1 MNRSFDTISS
11 DIPTRLLWAIH
22 SIHGRRWASGT
33 GGNYSALM
41 SDNPFRLLMSPSGVD
56 KGRLQA
62 NDLIEIDEKGRKIA
76 GSGSP
81 SAETLLHVAVIKQT
95 GAQSVL
101 HTHSVWNTLL
111 SETYAAQKELV
122 ISGYE
127 MLKGLS
133 GVTTH
138 EHREHV
144 PVLKNS
150 QDIPALAERVSDILE
165 KNTSV
170 HGFLLENHGLYTWG
184 ATIEDAL
191 RHVEIFEFLFEVL
204 GRKVSFNGRS

>member
-1 MNRSFDTISS
+1 LNRSFDAVS
-11 DIPTRLLWAIH
+11 DSRTRLLFAIH
-22 SIHGRRWASGT
+22 SVHRSGWAPGT
-33 GGNYSALM
+33 GGNYSALL
-41 SDNPFRLLMSPSGVD
+41 SGNPFRLLMSPSGFD
-56 KGRLQA
+56 KGRLQES
-62 NDLIEIDEKGRKIA
+62 DLIEVDEHGRKISGA
-76 GSGSP
+76 GNP
-81 SAETLLHVAVIKQT
+81 SAETLLHVAIIRQ
-95 GAQSVL
+95 AEARSVL

-111 SETYAAQKELV
+111 SEHYADQRELV
-122 ISGYE
+122 VSGYE

-144 PVLKNS
+144 PILKNS
-150 QDIPALAERVSDILE
+150 QDIPALAERVADLLE
-165 KNTSV
+165 KNKSF

-204 GRKVSFNGRS
+204 GRKLSFNGRS